1 MISGHAMGTND
12 MICIDCP
19 LWSVWLD
26 VLKDLCLSVEDFFD
40 ARCEMKNA
48 QFSALG
54 S

>member
-1 MISGHAMGTND
+1 MDTND

-26 VLKDLCLSVEDFFD
+26 VLLLKDLFLSVEEVFFD

-48 QFSALG
+48 LIGFP
-54 S
+54 